1 MHALKKQAITY
12 CIASVFVAC
21 CGSVLA
27 QQTIANPLIRPA
39 LLQGPPAANGAD
51 SAGAS
56 QRPAEPASAGDTA
69 EIRRQAERRITQED
83 LNIRQQALNSPVLP
97 VPLINLFTNMQVT
110 AYFQGAIVMRRVEND
125 FTPQQVSQP
134 VAVQQSGNSRSDAPP
149 VVVAP
154 RPVSRSS
161 GSLRLRVG
169 QTENVSGYPLRAK
182 VNGQDI
188 TVDWLSE
195 NGTWVNVFYGALE
208 SSAGGLPQVPSDS
221 QLLKVETDQ
230 FDHLVPVLR
239 TQTFSPSGTL
249 GGQQGGN
256 FGSGFGGG
264 NGGFGGSQGGNNQP
278 GFGTGFPN

>member
-1 MHALKKQAITY
+1 MHALKKQAIAY

-39 LLQGPPAANGAD
+39 LLQGAPAANGAD

-134 VAVQQSGNSRSDAPP
+134 VAVQQSGNNRSDAPP

-169 QTENVSGYPLRAK
+169 QTENVSGY
-182 VNGQDI
+182 
-188 TVDWLSE
+188 
-195 NGTWVNVFYGALE
+195 
-208 SSAGGLPQVPSDS
+208 
-221 QLLKVETDQ
+221 
-230 FDHLVPVLR
+230 
-239 TQTFSPSGTL
+239 
-249 GGQQGGN
+249 
-256 FGSGFGGG
+256 GFG
-264 NGGFGGSQGGNNQP
+264 FKQ
-278 GFGTGFPN
+278 T

>member
-1 MHALKKQAITY
+1 
-12 CIASVFVAC
+12 
-21 CGSVLA
+21 
-27 QQTIANPLIRPA
+27 
-39 LLQGPPAANGAD
+39 
-51 SAGAS
+51 
-56 QRPAEPASAGDTA
+56 
-69 EIRRQAERRITQED
+69 
-83 LNIRQQALNSPVLP
+83 
-97 VPLINLFTNMQVT
+97 
-110 AYFQGAIVMRRVEND
+110 
-125 FTPQQVSQP
+125 
-134 VAVQQSGNSRSDAPP
+134 
-149 VVVAP
+149 
-154 RPVSRSS
+154 
-161 GSLRLRVG
+161 LRVG

>member
-1 MHALKKQAITY
+1 
-12 CIASVFVAC
+12 
-21 CGSVLA
+21 
-27 QQTIANPLIRPA
+27 
-39 LLQGPPAANGAD
+39 LQGAPAASGPD
-51 SAGAS
+51 SAVAT
-56 QRPAEPASAGDTA
+56 QRPAEPAATGDAA
-69 EIRRQAERRITQED
+69 ELRRQAERRITQED

-97 VPLINLFTNMQVT
+97 VPLINLFSNMQVT

-134 VAVQQSGNSRSDAPP
+134 AAAQQTGNGRGEPP
-149 VVVAP
+149 PAVVVP

-161 GSLRLRVG
+161 GALRLRVG
-169 QTENVSGYPLRAK
+169 KTENVSGYPLRAT

-264 NGGFGGSQGGNNQP
+264 NGGFGGNLGGNNQP